1 MHHDEAVSSARLADT
16 APPRGRYAPE
26 ASLRTRGPRPR
37 RFFARAL
44 IAGALAAAS
53 ALTALTSAVEPAHA
67 EAPLETPGVTTT
79 SFNRAEG
86 RIGATVINNSEGDRT
101 TFVSDNGY
109 FGVVRGQSRYNSS
122 DPNQSSIKHTSG
134 TQVQPWLKASVAE
147 SGDYWSYI
155 VRGRPYTPTAEY
167 SQYYISASTTSALGF
182 KPNDPG
188 TVTLGEPFL
197 VGAVRHNNFTIFTR
211 NDWVHSSF
219 DVRIGDLEESF
230 PFDQY
235 ETTNDTETTAVPR
248 AGGAY
253 EETTS
258 VPNGYGCYPG
268 APYKAR
274 KRGDKSRWYCHRHVG
289 EGKGSVDIYKKSD
302 DPYDRKTYP
311 DSKGEP
317 GQTPYSDDILTIRK
331 TTSEKT
337 VMINGM
343 PHRLFIYGFVPNADG
358 NCPAQPPAGVE
369 PVATF
374 VTKENRSSFGCMYG
388 SFQQERYVRVAKTI
402 TEDSEGVGGEIPPF
416 TFTTRVG
423 DGWSGMTGTPDST
436 LVAADG
442 FVADGSFSESQLT
455 PTGNGADGTATSGY
469 KAFIPGQS
477 KFVIAETGPVLP
489 GYSPKPGYFGPTWET
504 SELSG
509 SPVWAMTDVTCLNGV
524 GERVNVTRDATTGG
538 VDFSQVAP
546 ASSPAALP
554 ITCTFTNQKQS
565 PNLRLDKSLDAVE
578 GGTTDTITVT
588 YRITATNDGNVK
600 GSTGRVVDRPD
611 FAPGLTVQSARITT
625 EPENIDQVPALP
637 ATENYVLTEGT
648 DIEPGAS
655 VTWFIRFTVARDT
668 SAEGYKE
675 TLLEC
680 RTENERLVPGYGLY
694 NEVAGPKDHDGSAN
708 NVACAPARPRSI
720 RVEKAG
726 TQPVGTPNDDG
737 TYPLD
742 GAAFAIYD
750 NAELSGTPVSVLDGG
765 SSFVVSSLEKGVTYW
780 LVETR
785 APAGHVLLPR
795 PVPFHIEVGT
805 DDARST
811 VVVADYGPDQGFTS
825 VRVLPADADADASG
839 DAALPGIRV
848 VDTQVGVLPKA
859 GSIGVYPQIAGG
871 AAMLGL
877 AGACAWLRRREQAQ
891 AS

>member
-44 IAGALAAAS
+44 IAVALAAAS

-67 EAPLETPGVTTT
+67 EAPLETPGATTT

-86 RIGATVINNSEGDRT
+86 RIGATVINNTEGDRT
-101 TFVSDNGY
+101 TFVDDKGY

-122 DPNQSSIKHTSG
+122 DPNQSSIRHTSG

-230 PFDQY
+230 PFDQF

-248 AGGAY
+248 AGGPY

-369 PVATF
+369 PVSTF

-442 FVADGSFSESQLT
+442 FVEEGSFSDAQLT
-455 PTGNGADGTATSGY
+455 PTGYGAGGTATSSY
-469 KAFIPGQS
+469 KAFVPGQS
-477 KFVIAETGPVLP
+477 SFVIAETGPVLP

-504 SELSG
+504 SELEG

-538 VDFSQVAP
+538 VDFSKVAP

-825 VRVLPADADADASG
+825 VRVLPADADASG

-848 VDTQVGVLPKA
+848 VDTQVGTLPKA

-871 AAMLGL
+871 VALLGL

>member
-1 MHHDEAVSSARLADT
+1 MNDITPIQHRSRPVR
-16 APPRGRYAPE
+16 
-26 ASLRTRGPRPR
+26 RPR
-37 RFFARAL
+37 RYIGR
-44 IAGALAAAS
+44 ALAAGLVAAAAALP
-53 ALTALTSAVEPAHA
+53 ALTATVEPTRA

-79 SFNRAEG
+79 SFNRSEG
-86 RIGATVINNSEGDRT
+86 RIGATVINNTEGDRT
-101 TFVSDNGY
+101 TFVPDNGY
-109 FGVVRGQSRYNSS
+109 FGVVRGQSRYNPS

-134 TQVQPWLKASVAE
+134 TQVQPWLTASVAE

-155 VRGRPYTPTAEY
+155 VRGQAYDYLYGRNYRGEY
-167 SQYYISASTTSALGF
+167 DPNRISASTTSALGY

-197 VGAVRHNNFTIFTR
+197 IGAVRHNNFPIFTR
-211 NDWVHSSF
+211 QDWVHSSF
-219 DVRIGDLEESF
+219 DIRIGDLEESF
-230 PFDQY
+230 PFDQK
-235 ETTNDTETTAVPR
+235 ETDNDTETTAVPR

-274 KRGDKSRWYCHRHVG
+274 KRGDKSRWYCHRLVG

-302 DPYDRKTYP
+302 DPNDRKKYP
-311 DSKGEP
+311 NSKGEP

-337 VMINGM
+337 VMINGI

-358 NCPAQPPAGVE
+358 NCPAAPPAGVE

-374 VTKENRSSFGCMYG
+374 TTKENTSSFGCMYG
-388 SFQQERYVRVAKTI
+388 YFQQERYVRVAKAI
-402 TEDSEGVGGEIPPF
+402 TEDSEGVGGTIPPF
-416 TFTTRVG
+416 TFTTRAG
-423 DGWSGMTGTPDST
+423 DGWTGMTGTPDT
-436 LVAADG
+436 TVVAADG

-455 PTGNGADGTATSGY
+455 PTGYGENGSATSGY

-489 GYSPKPGYFGPTWET
+489 GFSPKPGYFGPTWET

-538 VDFSQVAP
+538 VDFSGVAP
-546 ASSPAALP
+546 ASSAAALP
-554 ITCTFTNQKQS
+554 ITCTFTNQLQS
-565 PNLRLDKSLDAVE
+565 PNLRLKKELDGVDGA
-578 GGTTDTITVT
+578 TTDDITVT

-625 EPENIDQVPALP
+625 EPEDIDRVPELAP
-637 ATENYVLTEGT
+637 TENYVLTEGT

-655 VTWFIRFTVARDT
+655 VTWFIRFRVARDK

-680 RTENERLVPGYGLY
+680 RTENERLTPGMGLY
-694 NEVAGPKDHDGSAN
+694 NEVSGPKDHDGSAN
-708 NVACAPARPRSI
+708 NEACAPARPRQI
-720 RVEKAG
+720 RIEKAG

-750 NAELSGTPVSVLDGG
+750 NEALAGTPVATLDGG
-765 SSFVVSSLEKGVTYW
+765 SSFVTAPLATETTYW

-795 PVPFHIEVGT
+795 AVPFHISVG
-805 DDARST
+805 DDEARST
-811 VVVADYGPDQGFTS
+811 VVKTEFGADEGFSS
-825 VRVLPADADADASG
+825 VRVLPADADASG

-848 VDTQVGVLPKA
+848 VDTQVGELPKA
-859 GSIGVYPQIAGG
+859 GAGG
-871 AAMLGL
+871 IYPYLAVAAGLVGL
-877 AGACAWLRRREQAQ
+877 AGWCGTRRKEYAI
-891 AS
+891 AK

>member
-1 MHHDEAVSSARLADT
+1 MNDITPIQHRSRPVRRPHRYI
-16 APPRGRYAPE
+16 GR
-26 ASLRTRGPRPR
+26 
-37 RFFARAL
+37 
-44 IAGALAAAS
+44 ALAAGLVAAAAALP
-53 ALTALTSAVEPAHA
+53 ALTATVEPTRA
-67 EAPLETPGVTTT
+67 EAPLETPGAITT

-86 RIGATVINNSEGDRT
+86 RIGATVINNTEGDRT
-101 TFVSDNGY
+101 TFVPDNGY

-155 VRGRPYTPTAEY
+155 ARGEAYDHFRYGRSYTGEY
-167 SQYYISASTTSALGF
+167 DPSRISASTTSALGY

-197 VGAVRHNNFTIFTR
+197 IGAVRHNNFPIFTKQE
-211 NDWVHSSF
+211 WVHSSF
-219 DVRIGDLEESF
+219 DIRIGDLEESF
-230 PFDQY
+230 PFDQK
-235 ETTNDTETTAVPR
+235 ETDNDTETTAVPR

-274 KRGDKSRWYCHRHVG
+274 KRGDKSRWYCHRLVG

-302 DPYDRKTYP
+302 DPNDRKKYP
-311 DSKGEP
+311 NSKGEP

-337 VMINGM
+337 VMINGI

-358 NCPAQPPAGVE
+358 NCPAAPPAGVE
-369 PVATF
+369 PVSTF
-374 VTKENRSSFGCMYG
+374 TTKENTSSFGCMYG
-388 SFQQERYVRVAKTI
+388 YFQQERYVRVAKAI
-402 TEDSEGVGGEIPPF
+402 TEDSEGVGGTIPPF
-416 TFTTRVG
+416 TFTTKAIG
-423 DGWSGMTGTPDST
+423 DWSATTGTPDAT
-436 LVAADG
+436 VVAADG

-455 PTGNGADGTATSGY
+455 PTGYGENSSATSGY

-489 GYSPKPGYFGPTWET
+489 GFSPKPGYFGPTWET

-538 VDFSQVAP
+538 VDFSEVAP
-546 ASSPAALP
+546 ASSAAALP
-554 ITCTFTNQKQS
+554 ITCTFTNQLQS
-565 PNLRLDKSLDAVE
+565 PNLRLKKELDGVDGA
-578 GGTTDTITVT
+578 TTDDITVT

-625 EPENIDQVPALP
+625 EPEDIDRVPELAP
-637 ATENYVLTEGT
+637 TENYVLTEGT

-655 VTWFIRFTVARDT
+655 VTWFIRFRVARDK

-680 RTENERLVPGYGLY
+680 RTENERLTPGMGLY
-694 NEVAGPKDHDGSAN
+694 NEVSGPKDHDGSAN
-708 NVACAPARPRSI
+708 NEACAPVRPRQI
-720 RVEKAG
+720 RIEKAG

-750 NAELSGTPVSVLDGG
+750 NAELIGTPVSVLDGG

-805 DDARST
+805 DEARST
-811 VVVADYGPDQGFTS
+811 VIVADYGPDQGFTS
-825 VRVLPADADADASG
+825 VRVLPADADASG

-848 VDTQVGVLPKA
+848 VDTQVGELPKA
-859 GSIGVYPQIAGG
+859 GAGG
-871 AAMLGL
+871 IYPYLAVAAGLVGL
-877 AGACAWLRRREQAQ
+877 AGWCGMRRKEYVMAK
-891 AS
+891 

>member
-1 MHHDEAVSSARLADT
+1 MNDITPIQHRSRPVR
-16 APPRGRYAPE
+16 
-26 ASLRTRGPRPR
+26 RPR
-37 RFFARAL
+37 RYIGR
-44 IAGALAAAS
+44 ALAAGLVAAAAALP
-53 ALTALTSAVEPAHA
+53 ALTATVEPTRA

-79 SFNRAEG
+79 SFNRSEG
-86 RIGATVINNSEGDRT
+86 RIGATVINNTEGDRT
-101 TFVSDNGY
+101 TFVDDHGY
-109 FGVVRGQSRYNSS
+109 FGVVRGQSRYNPS
-122 DPNQSSIKHTSG
+122 DPNQSSIKHTSA
-134 TQVQPWLKASVAE
+134 TQVQPWLTASVAE

-155 VRGRPYTPTAEY
+155 VRGQAYDYLYGRNYRGEY
-167 SQYYISASTTSALGF
+167 DPNRISASTTSALGY

-197 VGAVRHNNFTIFTR
+197 IGAVRHNNFPIFTR
-211 NDWVHSSF
+211 QDWVHSSF
-219 DVRIGDLEESF
+219 DIRIGDLEESF
-230 PFDQY
+230 PFDQQ
-235 ETTNDTETTAVPR
+235 ETDNDTETTAVPR

-274 KRGDKSRWYCHRHVG
+274 KRGDKSRWYCHRLVG

-302 DPYDRKTYP
+302 DPNDRKKYP
-311 DSKGEP
+311 NSKGEP

-337 VMINGM
+337 VMINGI

-358 NCPAQPPAGVE
+358 NCPAAPPAGVE

-374 VTKENRSSFGCMYG
+374 TTKENTSSFGCMYG
-388 SFQQERYVRVAKTI
+388 YFQQERYVRVAKAI
-402 TEDSEGVGGEIPPF
+402 TEDSEGVGGTIPPF
-416 TFTTRVG
+416 TFTTRAG
-423 DGWSGMTGTPDST
+423 DGWTGMTGTPDT
-436 LVAADG
+436 TVVAADG

-455 PTGNGADGTATSGY
+455 PTGYGENGSATSGY

-489 GYSPKPGYFGPTWET
+489 GFSPKPGYFGPTWET

-538 VDFSQVAP
+538 VDFSEVAP
-546 ASSPAALP
+546 ASSAAALP
-554 ITCTFTNQKQS
+554 ITCTFTNQLQS
-565 PNLRLDKSLDAVE
+565 PNLRLKKELDSVDGA
-578 GGTTDTITVT
+578 TTDDITVT

-625 EPENIDQVPALP
+625 EPEDIDRVPELAP
-637 ATENYVLTEGT
+637 TENYVLTEGT

-655 VTWFIRFTVARDT
+655 VTWFIRFRVARDK

-680 RTENERLVPGYGLY
+680 RTENERLVPGHGLY

-708 NVACAPARPRSI
+708 NEACAPARPRSI

-825 VRVLPADADADASG
+825 VRVLPADADASG

-848 VDTQVGVLPKA
+848 VDTQVGELPKA
-859 GSIGVYPQIAGG
+859 GAGG
-871 AAMLGL
+871 IYPYLAVAAALVGL
-877 AGACAWLRRREQAQ
+877 AGGCGMRRKEYAM
-891 AS
+891 AK

>member
-1 MHHDEAVSSARLADT
+1 MNDITPIQHRSRPVR
-16 APPRGRYAPE
+16 
-26 ASLRTRGPRPR
+26 RPR
-37 RFFARAL
+37 RYIGR
-44 IAGALAAAS
+44 ALAAGLVAAAAALP
-53 ALTALTSAVEPAHA
+53 ALTATVEPTRA

-79 SFNRAEG
+79 SFNRSEG
-86 RIGATVINNSEGDRT
+86 RIGATVINNTEGDRT
-101 TFVSDNGY
+101 TFKSDNSY

-122 DPNQSSIKHTSG
+122 DPNQSSIKHTSA

-155 VRGRPYTPTAEY
+155 ARGEAYDYFRYGRSYRGEY
-167 SQYYISASTTSALGF
+167 DPSRISASTTSALGY

-197 VGAVRHNNFTIFTR
+197 IGAVRHNNFPIFTKQE
-211 NDWVHSSF
+211 WVHSSF
-219 DVRIGDLEESF
+219 DIRIGDLEESF
-230 PFDQY
+230 PFDQK
-235 ETTNDTETTAVPR
+235 ETDNDTETTAVPR

-258 VPNGYGCYPG
+258 VRNGYGCYPG

-302 DPYDRKTYP
+302 DPNDRKPYP

-317 GQTPYSDDILTIRK
+317 GQTPFSDDILTIRK

-358 NCPAQPPAGVE
+358 NCPAAPPAGVE
-369 PVATF
+369 PVSTF
-374 VTKENRSSFGCMYG
+374 TTKENTSSFGCMYG
-388 SFQQERYVRVAKTI
+388 YFQQERYVRVAKAI
-402 TEDSEGVGGEIPPF
+402 TEDSEGVGGTIPPF
-416 TFTTRVG
+416 TFTTRAVG
-423 DGWSGMTGTPDST
+423 DWAGMTGTPDTS
-436 LVAADG
+436 VVSADG
-442 FVADGSFSESQLT
+442 FVEAGSFSDAQLT
-455 PTGNGADGTATSGY
+455 PTGYGENSSATSGY

-504 SELSG
+504 SELEG

-538 VDFSQVAP
+538 VDFSEVAP
-546 ASSPAALP
+546 ASSAAALP
-554 ITCTFTNQKQS
+554 ITCTFTNQLQS
-565 PNLRLDKSLDAVE
+565 PNLRLKKELDGVDGA
-578 GGTTDTITVT
+578 TTDDITVT

-600 GSTGRVVDRPD
+600 GSTGWVVDRPD
-611 FAPGLTVQSARITT
+611 FAPGLIVQSARITT
-625 EPENIDQVPALP
+625 EPEDIDRVPELAP
-637 ATENYVLTEGT
+637 TENYVLTEGT

-655 VTWFIRFTVARDT
+655 VTWFIRFRVARDK

-680 RTENERLVPGYGLY
+680 RTENERLVPGHGLF

-708 NVACAPARPRSI
+708 NEACAPARPRSI

-750 NAELSGTPVSVLDGG
+750 NAELSGTPVSTLDGG

-805 DDARST
+805 DEARST
-811 VVVADYGPDQGFTS
+811 VIVADYGPDQGFTS
-825 VRVLPADADADASG
+825 VRVLPADADASG

-848 VDTQVGVLPKA
+848 VDTQVGELPKA
-859 GSIGVYPQIAGG
+859 GAGG
-871 AAMLGL
+871 IYPYLAVAAGLVGL
-877 AGACAWLRRREQAQ
+877 AGWCGMRRKEYAM
-891 AS
+891 AK

>member
-1 MHHDEAVSSARLADT
+1 MNDITPIQHRSRPVR
-16 APPRGRYAPE
+16 
-26 ASLRTRGPRPR
+26 RPR
-37 RFFARAL
+37 RYIGR
-44 IAGALAAAS
+44 ALAAGLVAAAAALP
-53 ALTALTSAVEPAHA
+53 ALTATVEPTRA

-79 SFNRAEG
+79 SFNRSEG
-86 RIGATVINNSEGDRT
+86 RIGATVINNTEGDRT

-109 FGVVRGQSRYNSS
+109 FGVVRGQSRYNPS
-122 DPNQSSIKHTSG
+122 DPNQSSIKHTSA
-134 TQVQPWLKASVAE
+134 TQVQPWLTASVAE

-155 VRGRPYTPTAEY
+155 VRGQAYDYLYGRNYRGEY
-167 SQYYISASTTSALGF
+167 DPNRISASTTSALGY

-197 VGAVRHNNFTIFTR
+197 IGAVRHNNFPIFTKQE
-211 NDWVHSSF
+211 WVHSTF
-219 DVRIGDLEESF
+219 DIRIGDLEESF
-230 PFDQY
+230 PFDQK
-235 ETTNDTETTAVPR
+235 ETDNDTETTAVPR

-258 VPNGYGCYPG
+258 VRNGYGCYPG

-274 KRGDKSRWYCHRHVG
+274 KRGDKSRWYCHRLVG

-302 DPYDRKTYP
+302 DPNDRKKYP
-311 DSKGEP
+311 NSKGEP

-337 VMINGM
+337 VMINGI

-358 NCPAQPPAGVE
+358 NCPAAPPAGVE
-369 PVATF
+369 PVSTF
-374 VTKENRSSFGCMYG
+374 TTKENTSSFGCMYG
-388 SFQQERYVRVAKTI
+388 YFQQERYVRVAKAI
-402 TEDSEGVGGEIPPF
+402 TEDSEGVGGTIPPF
-416 TFTTRVG
+416 TFTTRAG
-423 DGWSGMTGTPDST
+423 DGWTGMTGTPDT
-436 LVAADG
+436 TVVAADG
-442 FVADGSFSESQLT
+442 FVEAGSFSDAQLT
-455 PTGNGADGTATSGY
+455 PTGYGENSSATSGY

-489 GYSPKPGYFGPTWET
+489 GFSPKPGYFGPTWET

-538 VDFSQVAP
+538 VDFSEVAP
-546 ASSPAALP
+546 ASSAAALP
-554 ITCTFTNQKQS
+554 ITCTFTNQLQS
-565 PNLRLDKSLDAVE
+565 PNLRLKKELDGVDGA
-578 GGTTDTITVT
+578 TTDDITVT

-600 GSTGRVVDRPD
+600 GSTGWVVDRPD

-625 EPENIDQVPALP
+625 EPEDIDRVPELAP
-637 ATENYVLTEGT
+637 TENYVLTEGT

-655 VTWFIRFTVARDT
+655 VTWFIRFRVARDK

-680 RTENERLVPGYGLY
+680 RTENERLVPGHGLY

-708 NVACAPARPRSI
+708 NEACGPARPRSI
-720 RVEKAG
+720 RIEKAG

-750 NAELSGTPVSVLDGG
+750 NEALAGTPVATLDGG
-765 SSFVVSSLEKGVTYW
+765 SSFVTAPLATETTYW

-795 PVPFHIEVGT
+795 AVPFHISVG
-805 DDARST
+805 DDEARST
-811 VVVADYGPDQGFTS
+811 VVKTEFGADEGFSS
-825 VRVLPADADADASG
+825 VRVLPADADASG

-848 VDTQVGVLPKA
+848 VDTQVGELPKA
-859 GSIGVYPQIAGG
+859 GAGG
-871 AAMLGL
+871 IYPYLAVAAGLVGL
-877 AGACAWLRRREQAQ
+877 AGWCGTRRKEYAI
-891 AS
+891 AK

>member
-1 MHHDEAVSSARLADT
+1 MNDITPIQHRSRPVR
-16 APPRGRYAPE
+16 
-26 ASLRTRGPRPR
+26 RPR
-37 RFFARAL
+37 RYIGR
-44 IAGALAAAS
+44 ALAAGLVAAAAALP
-53 ALTALTSAVEPAHA
+53 ALTATVEPTRA

-79 SFNRAEG
+79 SFNRSEG
-86 RIGATVINNSEGDRT
+86 RIGATVINNVEGDRT
-101 TFVSDNGY
+101 TFVDDKGY
-109 FGVVRGQSRYNSS
+109 FGVVRGQSRYNPS

-155 VRGRPYTPTAEY
+155 ARGEAYDHFRYGRSYRGEY
-167 SQYYISASTTSALGF
+167 DPSRISASTTSALGY

-197 VGAVRHNNFTIFTR
+197 IGAVRHNNFPIFTKQE
-211 NDWVHSSF
+211 WVHSSF
-219 DVRIGDLEESF
+219 DIRIGDLEESF
-230 PFDQY
+230 PFDQK
-235 ETTNDTETTAVPR
+235 ETDNDTETTAVPR

-274 KRGDKSRWYCHRHVG
+274 KRGDKSRWYCHRLVG

-302 DPYDRKTYP
+302 DPNDRKKYP
-311 DSKGEP
+311 NSKGEP

-331 TTSEKT
+331 TRSEKT
-337 VMINGM
+337 VMINGI

-358 NCPAQPPAGVE
+358 NCPAAPPAGVE
-369 PVATF
+369 PVSTF
-374 VTKENRSSFGCMYG
+374 TTKENTSSFGCMYG
-388 SFQQERYVRVAKTI
+388 YFQQERYVRVAKAI
-402 TEDSEGVGGEIPPF
+402 TEDSEGVGGTIPPF
-416 TFTTRVG
+416 TFTTRAV
-423 DGWSGMTGTPDST
+423 DGWSGMTGTPDT
-436 LVAADG
+436 TVVAADG

-455 PTGNGADGTATSGY
+455 PTGYGENSSATSGY

-489 GYSPKPGYFGPTWET
+489 GFSPKPGYFGPTWET

-538 VDFSQVAP
+538 VDFSEVAP
-546 ASSPAALP
+546 ASSAAALP
-554 ITCTFTNQKQS
+554 ITCTFTNQLQS
-565 PNLRLDKSLDAVE
+565 PNLRLKKELDGVDGA
-578 GGTTDTITVT
+578 TTDDITVT

-600 GSTGRVVDRPD
+600 GSTGWVVDRPD
-611 FAPGLTVQSARITT
+611 FAPGLIVQSARITT
-625 EPENIDQVPALP
+625 EPEDIDRVPELAP
-637 ATENYVLTEGT
+637 TENYVLTEGT

-655 VTWFIRFTVARDT
+655 VTWFIRFRVARDK

-680 RTENERLVPGYGLY
+680 RTENERLVPGHGLY

-708 NVACAPARPRSI
+708 NEACGPARPRSI
-720 RVEKAG
+720 RIEKAG

-742 GAAFAIYD
+742 GAAFAIYN
-750 NAELSGTPVSVLDGG
+750 NAELSGTPVSTLDGG

-825 VRVLPADADADASG
+825 VRVLPADADASG

-848 VDTQVGVLPKA
+848 VDTQVGELPKA
-859 GSIGVYPQIAGG
+859 GAGG
-871 AAMLGL
+871 IYPYLAVAAGLVGL
-877 AGACAWLRRREQAQ
+877 AGWCGMRRKEYAM
-891 AS
+891 AK

>member
-1 MHHDEAVSSARLADT
+1 V
-16 APPRGRYAPE
+16 
-26 ASLRTRGPRPR
+26 
-37 RFFARAL
+37 
-44 IAGALAAAS
+44 ALAAAS

-122 DPNQSSIKHTSG
+122 DPNQSSIKHISG

-155 VRGRPYTPTAEY
+155 VRGKPYTPTAEY
-167 SQYYISASTTSALGF
+167 SSYYISASTTSALGF

-197 VGAVRHNNFTIFTR
+197 VGAVSHNNFTIFTR
-211 NDWVHSSF
+211 DDWVHSSF

-230 PFDQY
+230 PFDQF

-248 AGGAY
+248 AGGPY

-369 PVATF
+369 PVSTF

-442 FVADGSFSESQLT
+442 FVEEGSFSDAQLT
-455 PTGNGADGTATSGY
+455 PTGYGAGGTATSSY
-469 KAFIPGQS
+469 KAFVPGQS
-477 KFVIAETGPVLP
+477 SFVIAETGPVLP

-504 SELSG
+504 SELEG

-538 VDFSQVAP
+538 VDFSKVAP

-625 EPENIDQVPALP
+625 EPENVDQVPALP

-708 NVACAPARPRSI
+708 NEACAPARPRSI
-720 RVEKAG
+720 RIEKAG

-825 VRVLPADADADASG
+825 VRVLPADADASG

-848 VDTQVGVLPKA
+848 VDTQVGTLPKA